1 MRVLDSAVFKL
12 DGFEERATQPLN
24 DGSDHLVAQ
33 TIRVDNG
40 AAFERLD
47 NSHDAHCPG
56 SAVDRDLGA
65 GGNVAALLVAR
76 RDTEALTH
84 LRFLARPAKRFR
96 GGFEHGAQPRV

>member
-1 MRVLDSAVFKL
+1 MRVLDAAVFKL

-33 TIRVDNG
+33 TIRVDDG

-56 SAVDRDLGA
+56 SAVDRHFGTRSH
-65 GGNVAALLVAR
+65 VAALLVATSK
-76 RDTEALTH
+76 TESLPV

-96 GGFEHGAQPRV
+96 RGFEHGAQ